1 MGIAMTSFPS
11 TPQSALADPDTPAP
25 TPFREKLS
33 PERVALLRDWVE
45 CSPRPYRE
53 IARTLGISPSTISR
67 YVAQG
72 GWKRPDRAAPAPRI
86 PVPNPD
92 PARQRAKASP
102 PPQAEEP
109 DALPPAP
116 SLPPARRDAPPAR
129 RREQI
134 VDRLWTLAERH
145 AEILETQ
152 PIERAERSLQPLA
165 RLTRTLG
172 EIDKHARPPLPAHEY
187 ENDYAIDAPKPRRT
201 LHELRDELAAH
212 LERINR
218 EEGYG
223 WDVREWW
230 FNDGGGI

>member
-1 MGIAMTSFPS
+1 MPPVLPLSAFYRDKL
-11 TPQSALADPDTPAP
+11 TPEQVAEMRARVEGSALSFRQIAQALGLSATTVSRYARQEGWRRPADSAAPDRPETPSPAP
-25 TPFREKLS
+25 TS
-33 PERVALLRDWVE
+33 PE
-45 CSPRPYRE
+45 
-53 IARTLGISPSTISR
+53 TPS
-67 YVAQG
+67 
-72 GWKRPDRAAPAPRI
+72 PAPPGR
-86 PVPNPD
+86 
-92 PARQRAKASP
+92 S
-102 PPQAEEP
+102 
-109 DALPPAP
+109 
-116 SLPPARRDAPPAR
+116 ARRDAPPAD

-145 AEILETQ
+145 AEVLETQ

-187 ENDYAIDAPKPRRT
+187 EKDYAIDAPKPRRS

-223 WDVREWW
+223 WEVREWW
-230 FNDGGGI
+230 FKDGGGI